1 MYKLLIERSFFQG
14 SEILKIIADSIKVK
28 YLGGGVVLNSAVET
42 VLDIK
47 YDGKQCY
54 VLGWFVGDVL

>member
-14 SEILKIIADSIKVK
+14 PEILKTTADSIKIK
-28 YLGGGVVLNSAVET
+28 YLGRGVVLNTAVET

-54 VLGWFVGDVL
+54 VLR

>member
-14 SEILKIIADSIKVK
+14 SEILKITAYSIKVK

-42 VLDIK
+42 FLDIK

-54 VLGWFVGDVL
+54 VLG

>member
-54 VLGWFVGDVL
+54 VLG